1 MNFKQ
6 IADVAGCSERTVRRY
21 ARKTW
26 PERSFTSKFGA
37 DLNEGDSVK
46 LMALIPKRNDVATGQ
61 TTGQLSGLSE
71 RDRQLIGLVVAE
83 TVKAILPTL
92 QLAQPQAGQNVQVAL
107 PAPSQRIIPDIPMRK
122 QVVNLVNEY
131 SAKHEASNFESTWTR
146 LYREF
151 GDRFGINV
159 KARASHKG
167 IKPIDWVDREGL
179 MESLYLVAI
188 TIFSRGAA

>member
-1 MNFKQ
+1 MTFTE
-6 IADVAGCSERTVRRY
+6 IANAAGCSERTVRRY

-26 PERSFTSKFGA
+26 PERTFKGKFGA

-46 LMALIPKRNDVATGQ
+46 LMGLIPKRNDVTTGQ
-61 TTGQLSGLSE
+61 PTGQLSGLTD
-71 RDRQLIGLVVAE
+71 RDRELISMVVAE

-92 QLAQPQAGQNVQVAL
+92 QFAQPQRPQLAPAAL
-107 PAPSQRIIPDIPMRK
+107 PAPAQRIIPDIPIRK
-122 QVVNLVNEY
+122 QLVNLVNEY
-131 SAKHEASNFESTWTR
+131 AAKHEASNFESTWTR

-151 GDRFGINV
+151 GDRYGINV

-167 IKPIDWVDREGL
+167 IKPIDWIDREGL

-188 TIFSRGAA
+188 TVYGRGAA